1 MTKPHPKDQPA
12 AFVKEKGIR
21 HLFAALKYSVQGL
34 ERLWQEAAFRHE
46 VLLLFAGLVLFG
58 LIGAPIV
65 HYLVFV
71 VLMLLMV
78 AFEAINTAI
87 EELVDRISPE
97 ISSVGRHAKDLGSLA
112 VFCLILINAG
122 FVVYVLIVNL
132 LLD

>member
-1 MTKPHPKDQPA
+1 MTKPQPNDQPA

>member
-1 MTKPHPKDQPA
+1 MTKSQSTDKPA

-21 HLFAALKYSVQGL
+21 HLFAALRYSVQGL
-34 ERLWQEAAFRHE
+34 QRLWQEAAFRHE
-46 VLLLFAGLVLFG
+46 VILLFAGLVLFAV
-58 LIGAPIV
+58 IGAPFV
-65 HYLVFV
+65 HYLIFV
-71 VLMLLMV
+71 ILMLLMV

-122 FVVYVLIVNL
+122 FVIYALVVNL
-132 LLD
+132 FPG